1 MSDPARRW
9 PRPLA
14 AAGVGFALGA
24 GLLAAGA
31 LLLYGDRGF
40 LGSAAS
46 LVAVALVSLAAGLW
60 VGAPDGPPPGH
71 RRVLGRWMFGV
82 VALVIASFVAT
93 FWLRWE
99 WLQSSRW
106 GGPVALVLL
115 LAEPA
120 YAAGA
125 LLAGLEARRR
135 AWLGDRWYAL
145 RRPGGRA
152 GGVAVPA
159 ILGAGIGAALAG
171 GWLIPG
177 FPPGAV
183 FMGLALLVT
192 AAGTVE
198 MGLAADPREETMSE
212 RVVIVTGVG
221 DRGQVGYAVAEAF
234 VSAGARVVVT
244 SWGDGIRGRAGEL
257 GESVVGVA
265 ADLTDPAGAESVV
278 SAARDRWGRLD
289 VLVNV
294 AGGLHVT
301 RSVSST
307 SPDEWQREVD
317 SNARTAFLMSRA
329 ALPLLR
335 ESSGAIV
342 NFASP
347 AGLRAVGG
355 MAAYSAGKA
364 GVVALTR
371 SLAREERDRGVRVNA
386 IAPGMIDTAQNRES
400 VPDADAVKWVT
411 REEIVGVV
419 RFLAGDQG
427 RGVNGETIRVMG
439 PGL

>member
-1 MSDPARRW
+1 
-9 PRPLA
+9 
-14 AAGVGFALGA
+14 
-24 GLLAAGA
+24 
-31 LLLYGDRGF
+31 
-40 LGSAAS
+40 
-46 LVAVALVSLAAGLW
+46 
-60 VGAPDGPPPGH
+60 
-71 RRVLGRWMFGV
+71 
-82 VALVIASFVAT
+82 
-93 FWLRWE
+93 
-99 WLQSSRW
+99 
-106 GGPVALVLL
+106 
-115 LAEPA
+115 
-120 YAAGA
+120 
-125 LLAGLEARRR
+125 
-135 AWLGDRWYAL
+135 
-145 RRPGGRA
+145 
-152 GGVAVPA
+152 VAVPA

-198 MGLAADPREETMSE
+198 MGLAADPMGEETMSE

-244 SWGDGIRGRAGEL
+244 SRGDGIQRRAGEL

-278 SAARDRWGRLD
+278 AAARDRWGRLD

-301 RSVSST
+301 KSVSST

-317 SNARTAFLMSRA
+317 SNVRTAFLMSRA

-386 IAPGMIDTAQNRES
+386 IAPGMIDTMQNRES
-400 VPDADAVKWVT
+400 VPDADAVRWVT
-411 REEIVGVV
+411 RDEIVDVV